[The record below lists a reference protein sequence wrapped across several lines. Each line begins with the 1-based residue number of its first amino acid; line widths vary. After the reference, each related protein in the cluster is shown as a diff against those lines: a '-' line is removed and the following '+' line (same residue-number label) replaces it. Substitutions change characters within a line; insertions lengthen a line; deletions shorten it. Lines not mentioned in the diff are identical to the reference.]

1 MIRESEEHISWLKSL
16 KTGDAVAVRP
26 LPNDGS
32 GYCFTSRVTAV
43 VRGAVDVD
51 WSPAAKDGDVRR
63 FSTKNGKEKDVSTK
77 RNYITKP

>member
-16 KTGDAVAVRP
+16 KVGDRVEVRP
-26 LPNDGS
+26 FTNDGL

-51 WSPAAKDGDVRR
+51 WSPAAKDGDVQR
-63 FSTKNGKEKDVSTK
+63 FSTKTGKEKEARTK